1 MTDDQKQPD
10 DKFNSAREAS
20 STEDVVAPTSD
31 DALNDAL
38 EDTFPASDP
47 INFAGSSAGR
57 SAENAE
63 NEPPENPPV
72 GTIRWLER
80 ASMTSTMPQL
90 TSAAMP
96 KTCQAAVPER

>member
-72 GTIRWLER
+72 GTHPL
-80 ASMTSTMPQL
+80 AGTSEHDIDD
-90 TSAAMP
+90 AAADVGGDAENKP
-96 KTCQAAVPER
+96 SSRP

>member
-1 MTDDQKQPD
+1 MTEQRKPGAED
-10 DKFNSAREAS
+10 DKFASASGATAETDA
-20 STEDVVAPTSD
+20 TAPTDD

-63 NEPPENPPV
+63 KPPANPPV
-72 GTIRWLER
+72 GTHPLAGTDER
-80 ASMTSTMPQL
+80 DL
-90 TSAAMP
+90 DDAAAEVGGDADTKHTGP
-96 KTCQAAVPER
+96 